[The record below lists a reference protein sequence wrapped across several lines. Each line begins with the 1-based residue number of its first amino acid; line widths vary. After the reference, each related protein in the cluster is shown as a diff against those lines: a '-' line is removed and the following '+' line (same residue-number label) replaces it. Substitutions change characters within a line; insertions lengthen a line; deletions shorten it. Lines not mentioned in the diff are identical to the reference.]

1 MVTIALT
8 GRQNVL
14 PPLQGLATPH
24 LFTGVSPLPM
34 VLTPLRGYPSENETK
49 KHQLNTEHTMTIE
62 EKKQLLQI
70 LAQGANIDISQLS
83 MGDHV
88 TLADGGQ

>member
-1 MVTIALT
+1 
-8 GRQNVL
+8 
-14 PPLQGLATPH
+14 
-24 LFTGVSPLPM
+24 
-34 VLTPLRGYPSENETK
+34 
-49 KHQLNTEHTMTIE
+49 MTIE

-83 MGDHV
+83 MGDHA